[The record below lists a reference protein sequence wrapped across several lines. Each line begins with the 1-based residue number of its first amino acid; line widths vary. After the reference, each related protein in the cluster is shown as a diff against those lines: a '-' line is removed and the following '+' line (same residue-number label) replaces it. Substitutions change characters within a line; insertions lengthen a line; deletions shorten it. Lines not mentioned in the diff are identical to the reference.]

1 MRFLVL
7 IWLWFSSCWA
17 HWLGCSGGLGLTRVG
32 VLPRGFQREQW
43 NLKLWKKLRI
53 GRWCG
58 ERLEIGRI
66 NALEVLTSP
75 SLPLLELGLQRERIR
90 KMGHG

>member
-1 MRFLVL
+1 M
-7 IWLWFSSCWA
+7 
-17 HWLGCSGGLGLTRVG
+17 GLTRVG

-58 ERLEIGRI
+58 EGLEIGRI

-90 KMGHG
+90 KWDMAKVGCLKSRFPKRWMGGGGVGG